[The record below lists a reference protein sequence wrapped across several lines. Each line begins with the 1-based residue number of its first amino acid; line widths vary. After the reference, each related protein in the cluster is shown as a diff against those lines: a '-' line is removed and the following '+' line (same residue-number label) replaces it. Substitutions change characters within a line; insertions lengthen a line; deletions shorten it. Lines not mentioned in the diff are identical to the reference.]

1 MGANRIES
9 DTTNGVIRYKFNGN
23 PAGDPTGGPLE
34 SLRAVR
40 AWCRKIKTGDGGF
53 GGDEIVLRKLAKT
66 IEDMAV
72 TEVKRGN
79 LAP

>member
-1 MGANRIES
+1 MAPGRQEIGSE
-9 DTTNGVIRYKFNGN
+9 THNGVIRYTFNGK
-23 PAGDPTGGPLE
+23 PASEPLE

-53 GGDEIVLRKLAKT
+53 GGDEIGLRKLAKT